1 MNEYRPTRFSARAGI
16 AAAAMMALT
25 LVIAVVVP
33 MTLAPAGPDS
43 ASLSL
48 PLRHAAGAT
57 EVAIVPSRIEVV
69 GTRETTLA
77 DRQNKPH
84 G

>member
-1 MNEYRPTRFSARAGI
+1 MNEYRPSRFNAGTGI

-43 ASLSL
+43 ATLTG
-48 PLRHAAGAT
+48 PARDAAGAT
-57 EVAIVPSRIEVV
+57 EVAIIPSRIEVIGV
-69 GTRETTLA
+69 RDTTLA

>member
-1 MNEYRPTRFSARAGI
+1 MNEYRPSRFNAGAGI

-33 MTLAPAGPDS
+33 MSLTSAGPDS
-43 ASLSL
+43 ATLTG
-48 PLRHAAGAT
+48 PARDATGAT
-57 EVAIVPSRIEVV
+57 EVAIMPSRIEVV
-69 GTRETTLA
+69 GTRDTTFA
-77 DRQNKPH
+77 NRQNKPR

>member
-1 MNEYRPTRFSARAGI
+1 MNEYRPTRFNARAGI

-25 LVIAVVVP
+25 IVIAVVVP

-48 PLRHAAGAT
+48 PLRHAVGAT
-57 EVAIVPSRIEVV
+57 EVAIVPSTIEVIGV
-69 GTRETTLA
+69 RDTTLA